1 MYKIAYSTKVKH
13 DLLIIKEFI
22 AQDSPIYAI
31 KTIQSILKTVDILG
45 MFPYLWK
52 EIWDDLRELVEK
64 KYKYKIAYTIKKNT
78 IRILSVYKYQ
88 ETWQ

>member
-45 MFPYLWK
+45 MFPYL
-52 EIWDDLRELVEK
+52 
-64 KYKYKIAYTIKKNT
+64 
-78 IRILSVYKYQ
+78 
-88 ETWQ
+88 